1 MDDVGAGHVQAQHQE
16 TWGLQALDVVTKAI
30 ASSSASRQVA
40 AAMIA
45 AAIRTL
51 SDCTRPTTPS
61 CKVTKLVEELVE
73 DRCTLLRPVLEAQT
87 VAGLLSGLDQHSS
100 RVLVSTQQHLAA
112 NFARHHGFNSCEPVS
127 TLGSAKMKRLQRH
140 RSFIKEIAKDV
151 PGAEFA
157 AGSVQPVV
165 DILGPQETEA

>member
-73 DRCTLLRPVLEAQT
+73 DRCTLLRPVLEGFCLALTNTAAVCWCRLRSMWLQI
-87 VAGLLSGLDQHSS
+87 LLDIM
-100 RVLVSTQQHLAA
+100 A
-112 NFARHHGFNSCEPVS
+112 S
-127 TLGSAKMKRLQRH
+127 TLVNLCRLWAVQKMKRLQRH

-151 PGAEFA
+151 PGADFA